1 MFHENIEQLKILLS
15 LLEYELND
23 IYIHADKKM
32 ALSDSEKNEISSSL
46 KKSNCCFIESQYGAW
61 GGDSLMKIEINLLK
75 KATEIEHKYYHLLSG
90 SDLPLKTQSYIHNI
104 LKNDGRD
111 YLGIDDKENE
121 LKLYLHRFR
130 YYYFLQNWCGKNN
143 HIIIKKIQSASILIQ
158 KIFKINRLRNVKFEL
173 VKSEQW
179 FSITHNTAE
188 YVLEQ
193 YPRYKKY
200 FLHSFIPDESFIYT
214 IINDSYLVNN
224 MEKISLRYIDWNRGG
239 PYIFGIDDFDELI
252 NSPKL
257 YARKF
262 DINHDREIII
272 RIHNYLMNLS

>member
-1 MFHENIEQLKILLS
+1 MSLS
-15 LLEYELND
+15 TN
-23 IYIHADKKM
+23 
-32 ALSDSEKNEISSSL
+32 
-46 KKSNCCFIESQYGAW
+46 
-61 GGDSLMKIEINLLK
+61 
-75 KATEIEHKYYHLLSG
+75 
-90 SDLPLKTQSYIHNI
+90 
-104 LKNDGRD
+104 
-111 YLGIDDKENE
+111 
-121 LKLYLHRFR
+121 

-239 PYIFGIDDFDELI
+239 PYIFGIDDFAKEAETTSKECVDMTKGLYDEV
-252 NSPKL
+252 
-257 YARKF
+257 
-262 DINHDREIII
+262 DTMHEIIG
-272 RIHNYLMNLS
+272 RFEL